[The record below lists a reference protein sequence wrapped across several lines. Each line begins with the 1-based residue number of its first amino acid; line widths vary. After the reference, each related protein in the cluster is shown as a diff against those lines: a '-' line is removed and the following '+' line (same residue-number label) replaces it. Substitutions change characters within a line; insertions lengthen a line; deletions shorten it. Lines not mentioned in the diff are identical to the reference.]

1 MASKESLKVG
11 DHIRAL
17 RMHNKAVS
25 LTGTIVSV
33 HADEP
38 IVEMNLDDNENWIE
52 TVHTDDV
59 TVLEPKEEEEATEE

>member
-25 LTGTIVSV
+25 LTGTITSV

-38 IVEMNLDDNENWIE
+38 IVEMSLDDNENWIE
-52 TVHTDDV
+52 TVHADDV
-59 TVLEPKEEEEATEE
+59 TVLEEAKEEEPKEE